1 MRLSIKFICL
11 FSFLTIPFHTLC
23 AAESPRAFV
32 KNLENEMRQMM
43 RTGNFARANGIFVDK
58 FDITVFSKRCL
69 IDHWD
74 ELTPDERERFAGL
87 FEENL
92 RKRMNE
98 KMLLTKDD
106 VDFKLTPVK
115 IGSEDGLTRIDNR
128 LKVRRGTFDM
138 GILITRD
145 GNKLRTEKRVYS
157 TGLRENSQARSRK
170 PRAKRTR
177 FYPAPCLHNI
187 IPRLAAS

>member
-1 MRLSIKFICL
+1 MRLSIKFVCL

-43 RTGNFARANGIFVDK
+43 RTGNFARANEIFVDK
-58 FDITVFSKRCL
+58 FDIAVFSKRCL
-69 IDHWD
+69 LDHWD
-74 ELTPDERERFAGL
+74 ELSPNERNRFNGL

-106 VDFKLTPVK
+106 VDFKLTPIK
-115 IGSEDGLTRIDNR
+115 IGVEEGLTRVDNR
-128 LKVRRGTFDM
+128 LKVRRGSFDM
-138 GILITRD
+138 GILITRN
-145 GNKLRTEKRVYS
+145 GNKLRIADYDLEGALLSRNYRGHFNFIIRKYGKEGLFERMKEK
-157 TGLRENSQARSRK
+157 LASQK
-170 PRAKRTR
+170 
-177 FYPAPCLHNI
+177 
-187 IPRLAAS
+187 